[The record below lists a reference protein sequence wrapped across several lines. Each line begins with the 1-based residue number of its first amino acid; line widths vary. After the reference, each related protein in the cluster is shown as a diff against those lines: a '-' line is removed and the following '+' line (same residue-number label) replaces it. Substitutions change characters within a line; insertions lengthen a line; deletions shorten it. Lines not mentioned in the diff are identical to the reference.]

1 MRKVKDYQKPYVD
14 VIKLWTEL
22 TGKPYVPSW
31 ETDIR
36 KTFNRV
42 TGWTTAKERE
52 NNAQA

>member
-1 MRKVKDYQKPYVD
+1 VQNNQQQVID

-42 TGWTTAKERE
+42 TGWTTAKER
-52 NNAQA
+52 NKNAAA